1 MVVNAIEGNYAP
13 YASAESVRKVIQRW
27 RERGLP
33 QPLSAQGLEQIQVPA
48 TMTGPTLK
56 ALLFLGLLDEGG
68 EITPSF
74 ERLRRATR
82 EEYPEQLAE
91 IVRNAYLPVFSIV
104 DPTQDP
110 EDRVGDAFRRYD
122 PANQRGKMLRLFWG
136 LCQEAGIIPEEKK
149 RKRASTPSARPF
161 GSPLQSRTESSSPQ
175 QSAPRFAERAAEPS
189 DQSLDHLRLISAIVQ
204 QLPRNWRW
212 TQRKRDIWLQTMTSA
227 IDLLVD
233 VIEEDSNTMS
243 SSEEEA
249 Q

>member
-1 MVVNAIEGNYAP
+1 MVTNPIEGNYAP

-33 QPLSAQGLEQIQVPA
+33 LPLTAQGLEQIQVPA
-48 TMTGPTLK
+48 TMTGPTLR
-56 ALLFLGLLDEGG
+56 ALLFLGLIDEGG
-68 EITPSF
+68 DITPSF
-74 ERLRRATR
+74 DRLRRANS

-91 IVRNAYLPVFSIV
+91 IVRSAYLPVFTIV

-149 RKRASTPSARPF
+149 RKRASPPRTKTLVSTAQP
-161 GSPLQSRTESSSPQ
+161 RTESSTTQ
-175 QSAPRFAERAAEPS
+175 QPAPRSAERSAEPT
-189 DQSLDHLRLISAIVQ
+189 DQSLDLRLISAIVQ

-227 IDLLVD
+227 VDLLVD
-233 VIEEDSNTMS
+233 VVEADSRPIS
-243 SSEEEA
+243 GDEEEA